1 MAIAKNA
8 KPTPLVLVNN
18 FGEGSIRY
26 ARYEKRESPHVI
38 DATEPLVASDV
49 EFFRTKPE
57 KFYEAVGIV
66 RGLTSSPTNR
76 RFTMI
81 SASLS
86 KTTTEALREA
96 YPITYPLRLKKQA
109 EELGSAL
116 NIDPQQIVD
125 AGLSAAQINAASA
138 QSAVAAVSMAELPL
152 RIVEDFKSGFDIH
165 AAIGDAVERV
175 SRIALLPLEVLR
187 TYQMTFKEVF
197 RIL

>member
-1 MAIAKNA
+1 
-8 KPTPLVLVNN
+8 
-18 FGEGSIRY
+18 
-26 ARYEKRESPHVI
+26 
-38 DATEPLVASDV
+38 
-49 EFFRTKPE
+49 
-57 KFYEAVGIV
+57 
-66 RGLTSSPTNR
+66 
-76 RFTMI
+76 MI
-81 SASLS
+81 SAALS
-86 KTTTEALREA
+86 KSTSEALREA